1 MDCFLNWLEKY
12 ELLIELIITILT
24 IILSLYA
31 VFQTKIIAERQE
43 KLQEKEIKISVYE
56 QKNQINK
63 VLNSAFDIAAK
74 MKLFFEKLDVM
85 KLNSSKM
92 HDVLKAFLN
101 DIDVKN
107 TSYILEQSRFFVS
120 PELYINIRRVR
131 ICFMTITT
139 NIDCFDLIKKDEQ
152 GEKEE
157 AEEIKTTLVDE
168 IYKSCVEIAEVQS
181 VVEKEMIQEL
191 KFS

>member
-1 MDCFLNWLEKY
+1 MECFLIWLEKY
-12 ELLIELIITILT
+12 DLLIELIITVLT
-24 IILSLYA
+24 VALSLYA

-43 KLQEKEIKISVYE
+43 RLQEKEIKISVYE

-63 VLNSAFDIAAK
+63 ALNSAFDIAAK

-92 HDVLKAFLN
+92 YDVLKAFLN

-120 PELYINIRRVR
+120 SELYANIRTIRFY
-131 ICFMTITT
+131 FMTITT
-139 NIDCFDLIKKDEQ
+139 NIDCFDLIKEDEEGN
-152 GEKEE
+152 GEETEE
-157 AEEIKTTLVDE
+157 MKTTLVDE
-168 IYKSCVEIAEVQS
+168 IYKSCAEIAGLQS
-181 VVEKEMIQEL
+181 VIEKEMIQEL